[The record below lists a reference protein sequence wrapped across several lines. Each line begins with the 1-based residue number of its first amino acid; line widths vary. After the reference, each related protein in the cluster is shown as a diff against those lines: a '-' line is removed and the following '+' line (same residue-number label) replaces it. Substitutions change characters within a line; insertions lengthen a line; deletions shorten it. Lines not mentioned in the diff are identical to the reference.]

1 MSYLRITYIGQWEP
15 DSMFS
20 VSRVPNSVLQN
31 FLWVKWNLPTQF
43 SWEPSDCFNG
53 WSSVIMESEC
63 DVKESVVRE
72 LYTSQVHA
80 FEHDIIKNSN

>member
-1 MSYLRITYIGQWEP
+1 
-15 DSMFS
+15 
-20 VSRVPNSVLQN
+20 
-31 FLWVKWNLPTQF
+31 
-43 SWEPSDCFNG
+43 
-53 WSSVIMESEC
+53 MESEC